1 MKKRLVQNVA
11 RGFSARGCTTPIR
24 GHLENGE
31 WGRFLPLFDCENVQ
45 AEK

>member
-11 RGFSARGCTTPIR
+11 RGFSARGRTTPI
-24 GHLENGE
+24 GGIWKMGSGGVSSH
-31 WGRFLPLFDCENVQ
+31 LFDCENVQ